1 MTPRSIR
8 LWKDV
13 HKWTSLVCTLFL
25 LLLCVTGL
33 PLIFHDEIDSALGA
47 TIEPDPTAGATP
59 LLSFDRILEIARAAQ
74 PKQVITIVGADDED
88 PIWHVYMAST
98 ITAPK
103 TETIVSIDARSGLIL
118 HVGTAARGAVT
129 KFLLDLH
136 TDLFLDQPGMLFLG
150 VMGFCFLLAII
161 SGVVVYGPFMRRLDF
176 GAIRPRRRLYWLDL
190 HNLLGI
196 VILAWTVVV
205 GVTGIIN
212 TLSTQIAQHW
222 QRTELVAMLGPWRNA
237 PVPLSLASAQLA
249 IDTALAH
256 APGMKVQSVAM
267 PGSPFAGG
275 HHYGV
280 YLRGNQPLTSRLL
293 KPVLINADDGSFGE
307 TRDMPLYVK
316 TLFVSRPL
324 HFGDYGGLPLKI
336 IWALLDL
343 ATIIVLGSGVYLWA
357 VKLRKAPLR
366 TPVAAG
372 SPLVVGAERS

>member
-8 LWKDV
+8 IWKEA

-25 LLLCVTGL
+25 FMLCLTGL
-33 PLIFHDEIDSALGA
+33 PLIFHDEIDAALGA
-47 TIEPDPTAGATP
+47 TVEPDAVAAGTP
-59 LLSFDRILEIARAAQ
+59 LLSFDRVLDIARAAR
-74 PKQVITIVGADDED
+74 PNDVITIVGADDEN
-88 PIWHVYMAST
+88 PIWNVFMAST
-98 ITAPK
+98 VTTPK
-103 TETIVSIDARSGLIL
+103 ADAIVSVDGHTGRVL
-118 HVGTAARGAVT
+118 HVGAAVRGAVT

-136 TDLFLDQPGMLFLG
+136 TDLFLDQTGMLFLG
-150 VMGFCFLLAII
+150 AIGLLFLVAVV

-176 GAIRPRRRLYWLDL
+176 GTMRSRRRLYWLDV
-190 HNLLGI
+190 HNLFGI
-196 VILAWTVVV
+196 VILAWTLVV
-205 GVTGIIN
+205 GITGVIN
-212 TLSTQIAQHW
+212 TLSQQIAMHW

-237 PVPLSLASAQLA
+237 PVPPKLASAQLA

-280 YLRGNQPLTSRLL
+280 YLRGNEPLTSRLL

-316 TLFVSRPL
+316 ALFVSKPL
-324 HFGDYGGLPLKI
+324 HFGDYGGMPLKI

-343 ATIIVLGSGVYLWA
+343 VTLIVLGSGLYLWA
-357 VKLRKAPLR
+357 ARLRKAPAR
-366 TPVAAG
+366 STAAAA
-372 SPLVVGAERS
+372 SQLAGAEASR

>member
-8 LWKDV
+8 LWTSI

-25 LLLCVTGL
+25 LMLCITGL
-33 PLIFHDEIDSALGA
+33 PLIFHDEIDAALGA
-47 TIEPDPTAGATP
+47 TIEPDQAPDNAP
-59 LLSFDRILEIARAAQ
+59 LLSFDRIIEIARAAQ
-74 PKQVITIVGADDED
+74 PSQVVTIVGADDEN

-98 ITAPK
+98 VSAPK
-103 TETIVSIDARSGLIL
+103 TEVIVSVDSRTGRVL
-118 HVGTAARGAVT
+118 HVGAAARGAVT

-136 TDLFLDQPGMLFLG
+136 TDLFLEQPGMLFLG
-150 VMGFCFLLAII
+150 AMGLCFLVAIV

-176 GAIRPRRRLYWLDL
+176 GTIRPRRRLYWLDL

-196 VILAWTVVV
+196 VVLAWTVVV
-205 GVTGIIN
+205 GVTGVIN

-237 PVPLSLASAQLA
+237 PVPPKLASAQGA

-267 PGSPFAGG
+267 PGSGFAGG

-293 KPVLINADDGSFGE
+293 KPVLINADDGTFGE
-307 TRDMPLYVK
+307 TRDMPLYVQA
-316 TLFVSRPL
+316 LFVSRPL
-324 HFGDYGGLPLKI
+324 HFGDYGGMPLKI

-343 ATIIVLGSGVYLWA
+343 ATIIVLGSGLYLWA
-357 VKLRKAPLR
+357 AKLRKAPAR

-372 SPLVVGAERS
+372 QSFVASAERS